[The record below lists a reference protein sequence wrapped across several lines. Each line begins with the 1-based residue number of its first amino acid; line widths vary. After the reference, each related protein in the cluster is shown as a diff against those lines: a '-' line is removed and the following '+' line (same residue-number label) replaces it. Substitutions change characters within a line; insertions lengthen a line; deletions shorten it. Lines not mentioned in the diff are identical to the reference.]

1 MNKIYTLD
9 CQTQELRA
17 IQTASAAIGNTNQA
31 AVPVNSTQ
39 PVLGVLMAKQNGCSF
54 YPGAAITAYTL
65 NGEKKQGSSQLPLN
79 KPQLLAVD
87 GVLLVIAYGDSTVEN
102 ALRAAE
108 PSRWLRFDTA
118 TSAWVGPLSMSAIA
132 QEAQQHAATDYVAL
146 YGLYDCMAQW
156 KDVTVIAGRLHPMKA
171 ATAAA
176 APAAPSAAELRSEK
190 FLSHPGEKKKEEHK
204 TPALQVDEEKGKYTC
219 PVCWLKFNAG
229 DVMSIA
235 SHPDLMG
242 DDILGRDSMKRFWA
256 ERFNARG
263 QALDEMGLPCTDLA
277 CPHCRR
283 KLPPHFLDM
292 DAHIFS
298 IIGAPSS
305 GKSYYLASLVH
316 EMSRTAGVK
325 FNLTWRDA
333 DPSGNTMLNEV
344 VNRLFSSDTPEE
356 ASLSKTDLEGALY
369 EEFYRHGRMVKLPK
383 PFIFDVSLNGSRK
396 PPLSL
401 VFYDNAGEHFEPGRN
416 SEDSPG
422 AQHVAVADGLF
433 FLFDP
438 TTSRPFK
445 KIIGNKEDPQ
455 LYQKGKLD
463 QQEVIMAETIT
474 RISTV
479 LNLRSGQRINKPLAV
494 MVGKC
499 DLWEEYLDT
508 PLRPIYCNG
517 GISQSVIQSNSDTIR
532 RFLLNL
538 HPALCT
544 AAESLSTDVRYFAI
558 SQLGCSPKEFTD
570 PVYGGTKIGPDPNM
584 LNPRY
589 VCDPTYWV
597 LSRLSSDFIPSR

>member
-1 MNKIYTLD
+1 MYKIYSLD
-9 CQTQELRA
+9 CQTRELRST
-17 IQTASAAIGNTNQA
+17 QNASAAIGNTHQA
-31 AVPVNSTQ
+31 AIMVNSVQ
-39 PVLGVLMAKQNGCSF
+39 PVLGVLMAKQGGCTF
-54 YPGAAITAYTL
+54 YPGAALSSYEL
-65 NGEKKQGSSQLPLN
+65 NGEPKQGSAQIPLN
-79 KPQLLAVD
+79 QPRLLSAD
-87 GVLLVIAYGDSTVEN
+87 GVLLVVAYGDSSME
-102 ALRAAE
+102 ASLRAAD
-108 PSRWLRFDTA
+108 PNNWLRFDASTN
-118 TSAWVGPLSMSAIA
+118 SWVGPLSLANIA
-132 QEAQQHAATDYVAL
+132 EVAQRYAATDYVAM
-146 YGLYDCMAQW
+146 YGLYDCMAKW
-156 KDVTVIAGRLHPMKA
+156 KDVADIASRLHPMKA
-171 ATAAA
+171 VAASVI
-176 APAAPSAAELRSEK
+176 PSTPSSAEMRAEMFS
-190 FLSHPGEKKKEEHK
+190 SHPGDKKPEKKESSM
-204 TPALQVDEEKGKYTC
+204 QVDEEKGKYTC
-219 PVCWLKFNAG
+219 PVCWLKFNSG

-316 EMSRTAGVK
+316 EMARSAGVK

-396 PPLSL
+396 TPLSL

-445 KIIGNKEDPQ
+445 KLIGDKEDPQ
-455 LYQKGKLD
+455 LHQKGKLD

-479 LNLRSGQRINKPLAV
+479 LNLRPGERIDKPLAV

-499 DLWEEYLDT
+499 DLWEELLDA
-508 PLRPIYCNG
+508 PLRPIYGNG
-517 GISQSVIQSNSDTIR
+517 GISQSVIQSNSDIIR
-532 RFLLNL
+532 RFLIQL

-558 SQLGCSPKEFTD
+558 SQLGCSPKEFVD

-597 LSRLSSDFIPSR
+597 LSRLSSDFVPSR